1 MDHIYIE
8 QTFIHGEDQFSVLLL
23 KNDAIQ
29 TKFINEFS
37 ILLKLSTFL
46 YFYEIN
52 IHPLVL

>member
-8 QTFIHGEDQFSVLLL
+8 QTFIHGEDQFSVLVL
-23 KNDAIQ
+23 KNDSIQ
-29 TKFINEFS
+29 TKFINEFN